1 MNDLA
6 VVEAGA
12 SEHSAKSVL
21 QAVEFF
27 FGRYDLYTVKGPSLN
42 YVGIWIHVL
51 IAQIKM

>member
-27 FGRYDLYTVKGPSLN
+27 FLGGTTC
-42 YVGIWIHVL
+42 I
-51 IAQIKM
+51 Q

>member
-27 FGRYDLYTVKGPSLN
+27 FWEVRLVYSKGP
-42 YVGIWIHVL
+42 
-51 IAQIKM
+51 